1 MNDPFNE
8 LDREIKAKHQKELSE
23 DQFTTGQQLIRDGY
37 LQLIKGVLQEFAEK
51 ICALN
56 DWSPDLIDIDF
67 VGDDPN
73 SETISCYHT
82 AKEYSRKEF
91 PVGYEYEQYFV
102 MLEMDSQ
109 GAYTGYC
116 QVGRCKLTRHGFF
129 AVSWTGNVLD
139 EEKVHVD
146 TVSLKYALLRQL
158 RLAT

>member
-8 LDREIKAKHQKELSE
+8 LDHEIKAKHQKKILG
-23 DQFTTGQQLIRDGY
+23 DQFSTNQQLIRDGY
-37 LQLIKGVLQEFAEK
+37 LQLVKGVLQEFAEK

-56 DWSPDLIDIDF
+56 DWLPELIDIHF

-73 SETISCYHT
+73 SEAISCYH
-82 AKEYSRKEF
+82 ASNKHLQERF
-91 PVGYEYEQYFV
+91 PVGYQYEEYFV
-102 MLEMDSQ
+102 MLEIDSY

-129 AVSWTGNVLD
+129 AVSWTGNVFD

-146 TVSLKYALLRQL
+146 AISLKHALLRQL